1 MCGAVLSARP
11 LRAAP
16 ARYSARYS
24 ALYSAIPSPARARQG
39 VPPASAI
46 ADLSFDAAMDTAP
59 PPAKGKK
66 LFNSGSVS
74 KPDEDY
80 DAEPSAADRGARTRP
95 KKFAR
100 RARAIF

>member
-1 MCGAVLSARP
+1 MLSRP

-16 ARYSARYS
+16 ARYSARHS

>member
-1 MCGAVLSARP
+1 MLSARP

-16 ARYSARYS
+16 ARYSARHS

-100 RARAIF
+100 

>member
-1 MCGAVLSARP
+1 
-11 LRAAP
+11 
-16 ARYSARYS
+16 
-24 ALYSAIPSPARARQG
+24 
-39 VPPASAI
+39 
-46 ADLSFDAAMDTAP
+46 MDTAP
-59 PPAKGKK
+59 PPAKDKK

-100 RARAIF
+100 